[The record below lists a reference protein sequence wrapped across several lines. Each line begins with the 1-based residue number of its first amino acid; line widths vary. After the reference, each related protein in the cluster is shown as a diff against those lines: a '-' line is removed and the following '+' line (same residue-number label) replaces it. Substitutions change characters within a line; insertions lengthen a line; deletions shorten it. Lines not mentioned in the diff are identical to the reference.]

1 MDRKKYRTYTKE
13 FKLQALE
20 LLENS
25 DKSASEL
32 ERELGITTG
41 MLLKWKQ
48 RYKVNKTENK
58 IEPNDLPAAQAE
70 IRRLKRELAIAEQE
84 RDILKKA
91 IAIFSHKAE

>member
-1 MDRKKYRTYTKE
+1 MDRKKYRSYTKE
-13 FKLQALE
+13 FKVQALE

-25 DKSASEL
+25 DKTASEL
-32 ERELGITTG
+32 EREMGITTG

-48 RYKVNKTENK
+48 RYKVNKEAGK
-58 IEPNDLPAAQAE
+58 IEANDFPAAQAE

-91 IAIFSHKAE
+91 IGIFSQKRD